1 MFTGIIKYIKNIL
14 KLDNKIIL
22 ELDKDYEIGESIS
35 VNGCCLTISE
45 KENYKYTFILSK
57 ETQKI
62 CCFKKICNIEPA
74 LINSDRLSGHIVS
87 GHIHCIGLVKNIDET
102 ILEVIFDTKYY
113 HLIRK
118 KGSIT
123 VDGVSLTVAELKNYY
138 FTVNLIPHTFN
149 NTILKYESIGNVVN
163 LEFDNYIPK
172 WGKNDYMN
180 YAIEL
185 SEIDKGYTLPNPW
198 VGAVITNTNGEI
210 LATGH
215 HKEFGKEHA
224 EINALNYLK
233 KKLNNNEINNTELI
247 LYCTLEPCSHV
258 GKTGS
263 CALQLLNY
271 NFKEINIGIKDPNP
285 LVSGKGIEILEN
297 KFIVNVG
304 IQKELVNE
312 SLKEYIYYY
321 KNKTP
326 FITGKIAT
334 SLNGTY
340 SRNNERLILSSTEA
354 LIDSHKLRSECS
366 AILIGAN
373 TYYQD
378 FPKLNVRYNF
388 KENPYYKKFVLGDI
402 DSTEFISIIINN
414 KHTNLITNN
423 KWYFNSIKV
432 FLEYLYSQ
440 KIIHLLIEGGNKTL
454 LYFENYL
461 NEMITYLNCNYK
473 EGNKFILNNEYK
485 IIKNENYINY
495 IKLTTNKIN
504 IN

>member
-1 MFTGIIKYIKNIL
+1 M
-14 KLDNKIIL
+14 
-22 ELDKDYEIGESIS
+22 
-35 VNGCCLTISE
+35 
-45 KENYKYTFILSK
+45 
-57 ETQKI
+57 
-62 CCFKKICNIEPA
+62 
-74 LINSDRLSGHIVS
+74 
-87 GHIHCIGLVKNIDET
+87 
-102 ILEVIFDTKYY
+102 
-113 HLIRK
+113 
-118 KGSIT
+118 
-123 VDGVSLTVAELKNYY
+123 
-138 FTVNLIPHTFN
+138 
-149 NTILKYESIGNVVN
+149 
-163 LEFDNYIPK
+163 
-172 WGKNDYMN
+172 
-180 YAIEL
+180 
-185 SEIDKGYTLPNPW
+185 
-198 VGAVITNTNGEI
+198 
-210 LATGH
+210 
-215 HKEFGKEHA
+215 
-224 EINALNYLK
+224 
-233 KKLNNNEINNTELI
+233 
-247 LYCTLEPCSHV
+247 
-258 GKTGS
+258 
-263 CALQLLNY
+263 QLLNY

-485 IIKNENYINY
+485 IIKNENYSNY